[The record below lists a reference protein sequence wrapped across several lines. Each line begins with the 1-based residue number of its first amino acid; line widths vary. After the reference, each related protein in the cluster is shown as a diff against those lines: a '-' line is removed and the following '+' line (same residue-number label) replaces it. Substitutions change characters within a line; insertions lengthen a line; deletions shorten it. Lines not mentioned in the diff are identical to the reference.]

1 MLYQRV
7 GRHCHPVAE
16 IGNVSSLGAGLGKR
30 IRDPAHNRTWGI
42 GLVEETFHTAIWPV
56 LFSNR
61 QTSVKVPLESTPIH
75 NAMGQ
80 PALAAA
86 LPAI

>member
-1 MLYQRV
+1 MLYQRI
-7 GRHCHPVAE
+7 GRHVHPVAE
-16 IGNVSSLGAGLGKR
+16 IGNVSRLRAGLGKR
-30 IRDPAHNRTWGI
+30 IPDPAHNRTRGI
-42 GLVEETFHTAIWPV
+42 GRVEETFHTWIWPV

-61 QTSVKVPLESTPIH
+61 QTSVKVPPESTPIH

-80 PALAAA
+80 PAPAAA